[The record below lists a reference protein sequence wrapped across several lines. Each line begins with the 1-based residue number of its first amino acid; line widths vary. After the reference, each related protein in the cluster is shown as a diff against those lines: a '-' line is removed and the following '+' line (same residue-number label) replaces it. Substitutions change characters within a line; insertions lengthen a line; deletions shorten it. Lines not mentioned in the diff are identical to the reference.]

1 MQDKEKR
8 AAEVYEQLCVMLDKM
23 DFHYS
28 KEGKDKDG
36 DYVILFSFTGDDL
49 PMQFVM
55 FMDVDRQ
62 LIRLMSK
69 MPFAFSEEKRVDG
82 AVVVSRANY
91 RMVDGNFDYNFQT
104 VEIIFKVTT
113 SFLDSIIGE
122 ELFRYMIGFGVSMV
136 DEFNDKF
143 LAVDKG
149 AMSVAEFLAKY

>member
-8 AAEVYEQLCVMLDKM
+8 AAEVYEQLCGMLDKM

-82 AVVVSRANY
+82 AVVVSRAN
-91 RMVDGNFDYNFQT
+91 
-104 VEIIFKVTT
+104 
-113 SFLDSIIGE
+113 
-122 ELFRYMIGFGVSMV
+122 
-136 DEFNDKF
+136 
-143 LAVDKG
+143 
-149 AMSVAEFLAKY
+149 